1 MHLGEFSKAKAD
13 HLRTNRK
20 RAKNKGVP
28 QAPFFRLYQGKGMIM
43 LRSTRCKILAR
54 DQYECQACG
63 VRVGLADRDCEV
75 HHLEYGE
82 DPDDI
87 TRLITLC
94 RTCHTC
100 YHGSRLML
108 EIIKDPRTGKEAT
121 RLGLIKRAIKE
132 RIDQINDKN

>member
-1 MHLGEFSKAKAD
+1 
-13 HLRTNRK
+13 
-20 RAKNKGVP
+20 
-28 QAPFFRLYQGKGMIM
+28 M
-43 LRSTRCKILAR
+43 LRSTRAKVIKR
-54 DQYECQACG
+54 DLSRCQACG
-63 VRVGLADRDCEV
+63 RPVGFVARDCEI
-75 HHLEYGE
+75 HHLEYGG

-94 RTCHTC
+94 QPCHAC

-108 EIIKDPRTGKEAT
+108 EIIKDPRTGKKAT